1 MFGPQKKTLIIV
13 YKDEMLLNQL
23 KKLIESPGK
32 SENPDDLGISS
43 ETVNIV
49 AWTEKLW
56 KKNSAPGNITGKV
69 LFLSDLKATDKL
81 IPVIDKRICE
91 NGITFGWA
99 GNQAVL
105 YADPSAIK
113 DHKSYTAFLEKLYE
127 LPIPEVIK
135 YGKKGKPEDTPE
147 NEEIPQETVPG
158 EDNLDTAEASDSV
171 KDPEEVSGEEDPAA
185 PEKPNIFKRAG
196 ATLVKGRKNLHQAGV
211 KAVWKVEDLFRDK
224 NMVKR
229 QMLFCG
235 VIKLYQD
242 GLREFLEL

>member
-32 SENPDDLGISS
+32 PDDPDDSGISS

-56 KKNSAPGNITGKV
+56 KKNSAPGNISGKV

-81 IPVIDKRICE
+81 IPCIDKRICE
-91 NGITFGWA
+91 DGITFGWA

-105 YADPSAIK
+105 YADLNAIK
-113 DHKSYTAFLEKLYE
+113 DHESYTAFLEKLYE
-127 LPIPEVIK
+127 LPVPDVIK
-135 YGKKGKPEDTPE
+135 YGKKGKPEDTHE
-147 NEEIPQETVPG
+147 DEEIPAETDPKG
-158 EDNLDTAEASDSV
+158 DAPDTAEASDPAE
-171 KDPEEVSGEEDPAA
+171 DLEEASGEEAQAA

-196 ATLVKGRKNLHQAGV
+196 AAWTRGRENLHQARV

-229 QMLFCG
+229 QMLFYG
-235 VIKLYQD
+235 VIRLYQD
-242 GLREFLEL
+242 GLREFLDL